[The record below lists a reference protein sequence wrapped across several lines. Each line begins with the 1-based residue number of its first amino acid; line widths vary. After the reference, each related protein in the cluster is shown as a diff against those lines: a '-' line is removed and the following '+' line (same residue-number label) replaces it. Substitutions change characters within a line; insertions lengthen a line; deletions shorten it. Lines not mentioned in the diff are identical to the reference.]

1 MKKKWFKRFVKDK
14 DKPQKFFRVTKLFF
28 FPVLRD
34 SYFFTGFCYK
44 PGTDY
49 NESGEEYCE
58 KCFE

>member
-1 MKKKWFKRFVKDK
+1 M
-14 DKPQKFFRVTKLFF
+14 
-28 FPVLRD
+28 LRD

-58 KCFE
+58 KCFEWDSETDEQSDYLQRWPSAFGTDNWS